1 MGSEMQE
8 GIYVAQ
14 FLAGIFYIGVGA
26 RLLRLAHRTREI
38 PERLLG
44 LYFVATGVSY
54 TIYFVPD
61 VVGSPAFAGAWQ
73 FASRVAYL
81 FAVVALLTFT
91 RVTFRPD
98 DRWAKG
104 LAGLLTLVMCGG
116 LMTAAADG
124 AWRTGVESVGWWLE
138 FGAYSA
144 ALAWFAWE
152 ASSAWTGARK
162 RMRIGLCDG
171 VVADRYFLLA
181 LFGAF
186 QVGACFAV
194 LALEFEYA
202 ASHAVSTLA
211 DGALGA
217 MEVAGIAM
225 LWLAFFSPEWYQ
237 RWATRR
243 LSAAAGSEG

>member
-1 MGSEMQE
+1 MQE
-8 GIYVAQ
+8 KAYIAQ
-14 FLAGIFYIGVGA
+14 LLAGIFYIGVGA
-26 RLLRLAHRTREI
+26 RLLRLAYRTREI

-54 TIYFVPD
+54 TLYFVPSLI
-61 VVGSPAFAGAWQ
+61 GSPAFAGAWQ
-73 FASRVAYL
+73 FASRLAYL

-91 RVTFRPD
+91 CATFRPD

-104 LAGLLTLVMCGG
+104 LAGLLTLVICGG
-116 LMTAAADG
+116 LMIAAANG
-124 AWRTGVESVGWWLE
+124 AWETGVESAGWWLE

-144 ALAWFAWE
+144 ALVWFAWE
-152 ASSAWTGARK
+152 AFSAWTGARK

-171 VVADRYFLLA
+171 VVVNRFLLVA

-186 QVGACFAV
+186 QVGSCVAE
-194 LALEFEYA
+194 LALELEYA
-202 ASHAVSTLA
+202 ASHAISILA

-217 MEVAGIAM
+217 MDVAGIAV

-237 RWATRR
+237 RWVTRR
-243 LSAAAGSEG
+243 LSAAGGSES

>member
-14 FLAGIFYIGVGA
+14 LLAGFFYIGVGA

-54 TIYFVPD
+54 TVYFIPD
-61 VVGSPAFAGAWQ
+61 FLGSPAFAGAWQ
-73 FASRVAYL
+73 FASRLAYL
-81 FAVVALLTFT
+81 FAVVAILTFT
-91 RVTFRPD
+91 RVAFRPD

-104 LAGLLTLVMCGG
+104 LVGLLTLVMCGG
-116 LMTAAADG
+116 LMTSAAHG
-124 AWRTGVESVGWWLE
+124 AWRTGVESAGWWLE
-138 FGAYSA
+138 FGGYSA
-144 ALAWFAWE
+144 ALVWFAWE
-152 ASSAWTGARK
+152 AFSAWTGARK

-171 VVADRYFLLA
+171 VVVDRFFLVA

-186 QVGACFAV
+186 QVGGCVAEVAM
-194 LALEFEYA
+194 EFQYA

-211 DGALGA
+211 DAALGA
-217 MEVAGIAM
+217 MELAGITI
-225 LWLAFFSPEWYQ
+225 LWLAFLSPEWYQ
-237 RWATRR
+237 RWVSRR